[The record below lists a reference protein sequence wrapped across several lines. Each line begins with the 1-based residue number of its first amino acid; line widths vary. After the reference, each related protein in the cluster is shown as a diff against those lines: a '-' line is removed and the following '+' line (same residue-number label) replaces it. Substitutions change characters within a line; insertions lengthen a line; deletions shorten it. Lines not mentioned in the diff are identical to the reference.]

1 MTVKNIKNNIGKDL
15 YFKLKKEKVK
25 LSHIKFVVE
34 YLNNGMNAGQ
44 AYLKHVAK
52 KPDIT
57 MDTAYTNGCL
67 LLRNPKIR
75 EALRIVITDWLE
87 EKRGKLE
94 KELIDVLYR
103 RAFYDISIFQNE
115 NGEFKELEDIPNE
128 WRCCVDGVEKK
139 YYGKDATTSVI
150 ILKLADRDRAI
161 DKLDKYIQMT
171 KELSVDVGL
180 TKDTVKSLDEIFNQN
195 KRDPEIKK

>member
-1 MTVKNIKNNIGKDL
+1 MTVKNIKNDIGKDL
-15 YFKLKKEKVK
+15 YTKLKKEKVK
-25 LSHIKFVVE
+25 LSHIKFIAE
-34 YLNNGMNAGQ
+34 YLNNGMKPSE
-44 AYLKHVAK
+44 AYLKYVAT
-52 KPDIT
+52 KPDT
-57 MDTAYTNGCL
+57 TKSTAYTEGCNL
-67 LLRNPKIR
+67 LKKPKIR
-75 EALRIVITDWLE
+75 EAIRIVITDWLE

-94 KELIDVLYR
+94 RELIDTLYR

-115 NGEFKELEDIPNE
+115 NGEFKEIEDVPVE

-180 TKDTVKSLDEIFNQN
+180 TKDTVESLDKIFNQN
-195 KRDPEIKK
+195 KREPEIKK